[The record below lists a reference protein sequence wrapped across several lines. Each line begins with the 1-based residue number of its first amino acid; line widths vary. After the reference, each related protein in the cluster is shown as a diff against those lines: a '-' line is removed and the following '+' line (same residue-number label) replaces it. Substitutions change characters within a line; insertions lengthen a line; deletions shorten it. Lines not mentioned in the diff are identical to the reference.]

1 MHQKTD
7 GSMTCKRGMCLQRI
21 SHGIIWSLETAF
33 YHLGHFV
40 GTYPILTI
48 VLSFVVC
55 GIASLGM
62 ANFTETDITEKLW
75 VPSYSRIQKEKKWV
89 MENFPPDTRFAK
101 IITVE
106 NNILSPRS
114 LNAMLDIY
122 EKAVSY
128 YKDGYS
134 YQSMCLRVG
143 SHCKVNSILEIWSY
157 NKTAISHLT
166 YNDILNDINN
176 IKYSPL
182 FHNEL
187 DVTTV
192 LGNILFDEEGKIIA
206 AGAAS
211 MLFLLKDEEE
221 TRSVAMNWEMEVIQ
235 SVQKGHQHLQEIYV
249 YATRSFDDEGYGAV
263 NEDIN
268 LLSVGICIVLIFVI
282 LTLGRFNLV
291 EHKLLLSLA
300 GLLSVGMSIG
310 FAYGLA
316 TTFGVIYGPVHALMP
331 FLLLGIGVDD
341 MFVIVEAW
349 KNLTPEECQLPLPKQ
364 IAMTMKH
371 AGVSVTVT
379 SITDIVAFAIGA
391 STVIPGLS
399 AFCIDAALG
408 ILALFI
414 LQSTFFVACLTLDQ
428 KRIKARRDAILCCL
442 AYKTFE
448 PNKCSQKNFL
458 ALAFKEYFGPFLMK
472 IPVKILVVFVTA
484 SLLGVNIYG
493 FYNLKQDFDLVMYIP
508 SDSYAHKFA
517 KAQEKYF
524 PDRGVDVNVYCG
536 DIHYGSSQK
545 ILNDMLAKI
554 RADPGVENGTL
565 ISWFPAFTAW
575 LRSRNDSNLAKYN
588 HYPYDEHEFDSLA
601 LKFIEQTKVG
611 QAFRRFVKFD
621 KTIHP
626 PILKAMYFSLRH
638 TSQPNSQAE
647 IEEMENLRKI
657 TDNSGLPE
665 GMCFPYCP
673 QYLTYETNKVLQRE
687 LYRNLALAG
696 ACVFFVTLV
705 LIANI
710 WTSMIV
716 FSCVIFT
723 LVDVAGTMYYW
734 GVTIDT
740 ASSILLTLCVGLAV
754 DYSAHI
760 GHTFMTV
767 SGSKNERPV
776 MALTEIGPAVF
787 NGGFSTFLAFVLL
800 ANSNS
805 YGFSLFFKVF
815 FTVVVFGL
823 FHGLVYLPVV
833 LSWLGPKP
841 YDTSSVHTSPRKEK
855 PEKHSNGCLEN
866 IAPLNQRQRV
876 FTLYK
881 TGGNEPSVIQGISNL
896 RISSGQRCFY
906 SNQDGCQA
914 VMVYI

>member
-1 MHQKTD
+1 MHQKSQSD
-7 GSMTCKRGMCLQRI
+7 SICQCDKYLRKI
-21 SHGIIWSLETAF
+21 SHGIIWSLETGF
-33 YHLGHFV
+33 YHVGHFV
-40 GTYPILTI
+40 GTFPVLTI
-48 VLSFVVC
+48 ALSFLVC
-55 GIASLGM
+55 GIASIGM
-62 ANFTETDITEKLW
+62 VKFKETDVTEKLW
-75 VPSYSRIQKEKKWV
+75 VPSYSRIQEEKKW
-89 MENFPPDTRFAK
+89 MTENFPPDTRYAK
-101 IITVE
+101 VIAVE

-114 LNAMLDIY
+114 LNAMMDLY
-122 EKAVSY
+122 EKAISFH
-128 YKDGYS
+128 DNGYS
-134 YQSMCLRVG
+134 YHHMCLRVALR
-143 SHCKVNSILEIWSY
+143 CKVNSILEIWSY
-157 NKTAISHLT
+157 NKSAIAHLT
-166 YNDILNDINN
+166 YNDVIRDINQ
-176 IKYSPL
+176 IKTSPL
-182 FHNEL
+182 YHNKL
-187 DVTTV
+187 DATTM
-192 LGNILFDEEGKIIA
+192 LGKIQFDSQGKIMA

-211 MLFLLKDEEE
+211 MLFLLNDEEE
-221 TRSVAMNWEMEVIQ
+221 MRPSALKWESEVIEL
-235 SVQKGHQHLQEIYV
+235 VQKGHTHLQETYV

-263 NEDIN
+263 NDDIN

-282 LTLGRFNLV
+282 VTLGRFNLI

-316 TTFGVIYGPVHALMP
+316 TTFDVIYGPVHALMP

-349 KNLTPEECQLPLPKQ
+349 KNLTPEELKLPLPEQ

-379 SITDIVAFAIGA
+379 SVTDIVAFAIGA

-428 KRIKARRDAILCCL
+428 KRIVARRDAILCCL
-442 AYKTFE
+442 TYKSFE

-458 ALAFKEYFGPFLMK
+458 ALAFENYIGPFLMK
-472 IPVKILVVFVTA
+472 TPSKIVVMLVTV

-493 FYNLKQDFDLVMYIP
+493 FYHLKQDFDLTMYIP
-508 SDSYAHKFA
+508 SDSYAHKFS
-517 KAQEKYF
+517 KAQDKYF
-524 PDRGVDVNVYCG
+524 PNRGVDVNVYCG

-545 ILNDMLAKI
+545 ILNNMLYRI
-554 RADPGVENGTL
+554 STDPGVENGTV

-575 LRSRNDSNLAKYN
+575 MRSLNDSNLAKYN
-588 HYPYDEHEFDSLA
+588 HYPYDEHQFDTLA
-601 LKFIEQTKVG
+601 LKFIEKTPVG
-611 QAFRRFVKFD
+611 QAFKRFVKFD
-621 KTIHP
+621 KTIYP
-626 PILKAMYFSLRH
+626 PVLKAMYFSLRH
-638 TSQPNSQAE
+638 TSQPDSQAE
-647 IEEMENLRKI
+647 IDTMEALRDI
-657 TDNSGLPE
+657 TDNSGLPK

-673 QYLTYETNKVLQRE
+673 QYLTYETNKVLQVE

-705 LIANI
+705 LIANVL
-710 WTSMIV
+710 TSLIV
-716 FSCVIFT
+716 FTCVIFT
-723 LVDVAGTMYYW
+723 LVDVAGTMYFW

-767 SGSKNERPV
+767 SGDKNERPV
-776 MALTEIGPAVF
+776 MALKEIGPAVF

-805 YGFSLFFKVF
+805 YGFSLFFRVF
-815 FTVVVFGL
+815 FTVVLFGL

-833 LSWLGPKP
+833 LSWLGPEP
-841 YDTSSVHTSPRKEK
+841 YHTSSVHTSPRRQLEVEK
-855 PEKHSNGCLEN
+855 ASNGHVEGSKLLDQETMKGEEEFS
-866 IAPLNQRQRV
+866 AP
-876 FTLYK
+876 
-881 TGGNEPSVIQGISNL
+881 EE
-896 RISSGQRCFY
+896 SSP
-906 SNQDGCQA
+906 
-914 VMVYI
+914 V

>member
-1 MHQKTD
+1 MQQKPDSNESTRRY
-7 GSMTCKRGMCLQRI
+7 SCLRKV

-33 YHLGHFV
+33 YHLGQFV
-40 GTYPILTI
+40 GTYPVLTI
-48 VLSFVVC
+48 VLSFVIC

-62 ANFTETDITEKLW
+62 VNFKETDITEKLW
-75 VPSYSRIQKEKKWV
+75 VPSYSRIQDEKKWM

-101 IITVE
+101 IIAVE

-114 LNAMLDIY
+114 LSAMLDLY
-122 EKAVSY
+122 NKAISFHEN
-128 YKDGYS
+128 GYS
-134 YQSMCLRVG
+134 YNHMCLRVG
-143 SHCKVNSILEIWSY
+143 FHCRVSSILEIWSY
-157 NKTAISHLT
+157 NKSTIAHLT
-166 YNDILNDINN
+166 YDGILRDINS
-176 IKYSPL
+176 IKYSPMY
-182 FHNEL
+182 HNRL
-187 DVTTV
+187 DVTTM
-192 LGNILFDEEGKIIA
+192 LGKVLFDTDGNIIA
-206 AGAAS
+206 AEVAS
-211 MLFLLKDEEE
+211 ILFLLKDEEE
-221 TRSVAMNWEMEVIQ
+221 MRPAAMKWETEVIQ
-235 SVQKGHQHLQEIYV
+235 LVQKGHPHLKETYI

-282 LTLGRFNLV
+282 ITLGRFNLV

-316 TTFGVIYGPVHALMP
+316 TTFGVIYGPVHAIMP

-349 KNLTPEECQLPLPKQ
+349 KNLTPKEQQLPLPKQ
-364 IAMTMKH
+364 VAMTMKH

-379 SITDIVAFAIGA
+379 SVTDIVAFAIGA

-428 KRIKARRDAILCCL
+428 KRIEAQRDAILCCV
-442 AYKTFE
+442 AYKSFE

-458 ALAFKEYFGPFLMK
+458 ALAFKKYLGPFFMRT
-472 IPVKILVVFVTA
+472 PVKVIVMIVTF

-493 FYNLKQDFDLVMYIP
+493 FYHLKQDFDLVMYIP
-508 SDSYAHKFA
+508 SDSYAHQFA

-524 PDRGVDVNVYCG
+524 PDRGVEVNVYCG

-545 ILNDMLAKI
+545 ILNEMLAKI
-554 RADPGVENGTL
+554 GSDPGVENGTV
-565 ISWFPAFTAW
+565 ISWFPAFEAW
-575 LRSRNDSNLAKYN
+575 LRSLNNSKLAKYN
-588 HYPYDEHEFDSLA
+588 HYPYDELEFDSLA
-601 LKFIEQTKVG
+601 LRFVEQTPVG
-611 QAFRRFVKFD
+611 RAFRRFMKFD
-621 KTIHP
+621 KTINP

-638 TSQPNSQAE
+638 TSQSNSQAE
-647 IEEMENLRKI
+647 IDAMENLRKI
-657 TDNSGLPE
+657 TDNAGLPV

-673 QYLTYETNKVLQRE
+673 EYLTYETNKVLQVE

-696 ACVFFVTLV
+696 ACVFFVTLI
-705 LIANI
+705 LIANVL
-710 WTSMIV
+710 TSMIV
-716 FSCVIFT
+716 FTCVIFT
-723 LVDVAGTMYYW
+723 LVDVAGTMYFW

-767 SGSKNERPV
+767 SGSKKERPV

-805 YGFSLFFKVF
+805 YGFSLFFRVF

-833 LSWLGPKP
+833 LSWLGPEP
-841 YDTSSVHTSPRKEK
+841 YDTNSVHKSV
-855 PEKHSNGCLEN
+855 PEKQFNGHLEG
-866 IAPLNQRQRV
+866 PVSQ
-876 FTLYK
+876 
-881 TGGNEPSVIQGISNL
+881 
-896 RISSGQRCFY
+896 
-906 SNQDGCQA
+906 NQDTENGETELSPCIKAEETNQ
-914 VMVYI
+914 V

>member
-1 MHQKTD
+1 MHRKNNSQSVNSVSKCD
-7 GSMTCKRGMCLQRI
+7 NCLRVVR
-21 SHGIIWSLETAF
+21 HGIIGSLETGF

-40 GTYPILTI
+40 GTYPVLTI
-48 VLSFVVC
+48 VLSFIIC
-55 GIASLGM
+55 AIASVGM
-62 ANFTETDITEKLW
+62 VNFKETDVTEKLW
-75 VPSYSRIQKEKKWV
+75 VPSYSRIQEEKKW
-89 MENFPPDTRFAK
+89 MTENFPPDTRFAN
-101 IITVE
+101 IIAVE

-114 LNAMLDIY
+114 LSAMMDLY
-122 EKAVSY
+122 EKAISFHEN
-128 YKDGYS
+128 GYS
-134 YQSMCLRVG
+134 YQHMCLRVG
-143 SHCKVNSILEIWSY
+143 YSCKINSILEVWSY
-157 NKTAISHLT
+157 NKSLIAQLT
-166 YNDILNDINN
+166 YNDIMRDINTV
-176 IKYSPL
+176 KYSPL
-182 FHNEL
+182 YHNKL
-187 DVTTV
+187 DVTTM
-192 LGNILFDEEGKIIA
+192 LGKIKYDRAGQIMA
-206 AGAAS
+206 AEAAS
-211 MLFLLKDEEE
+211 MLFLLNDEEE
-221 TRSVAMNWEMEVIQ
+221 MRPAALKWELEVIQ
-235 SVQKGHQHLQEIYV
+235 LVQKGHAHLQETYV

-263 NEDIN
+263 NDDIN

-282 LTLGRFNLV
+282 VTLGRFNLV

-316 TTFGVIYGPVHALMP
+316 TTFGVIYGPVHAIMP

-349 KNLTPEECQLPLPKQ
+349 KNLTPEEQKLSLPEQ
-364 IAMTMKH
+364 VAMTMKH

-379 SITDIVAFAIGA
+379 SVTDIVAFAIGA

-399 AFCIDAALG
+399 AFCVDAALG
-408 ILALFI
+408 ILALFV

-428 KRIKARRDAILCCL
+428 KRIAHQRDAILCCL
-442 AYKTFE
+442 AYKNFH

-458 ALAFKEYFGPFLMK
+458 ALAFEKHIGPFLMK
-472 IPVKILVVFVTA
+472 FPVKIIVVLVTV
-484 SLLGVNIYG
+484 SLLGVNVYG
-493 FYNLKQDFDLVMYIP
+493 FYHLKQDFDLVMYIP
-508 SDSYAHKFA
+508 SNSYAHKFA
-517 KAQEKYF
+517 KAQEQFF
-524 PDRGVDVNVYCG
+524 PNRGVDVNVYCG

-545 ILNDMLAKI
+545 ILNNMLQRI
-554 RADPGVENGTL
+554 SSDPGVENGTV

-575 LRSRNDSNLAKYN
+575 LRSKGDPKLAKYN
-588 HYPYDEHEFDSLA
+588 YYPYDEHEFDTLA
-601 LKFIEQTKVG
+601 LEFVEKSQVGRAFKRFI
-611 QAFRRFVKFD
+611 KFD
-621 KTIHP
+621 KTIYP
-626 PILKAMYFSLRH
+626 PVLKGMYFSLRH

-647 IEEMENLRKI
+647 IDAMEGLREI
-657 TDNSGLPE
+657 TDNSGLPA

-673 QYLTYETNKVLQRE
+673 QYLTYETNKVLQVE

-710 WTSMIV
+710 WTSIIV
-716 FSCVIFT
+716 FTCVIFT
-723 LVDVAGTMYYW
+723 LVDVAGTMYFW

-776 MALTEIGPAVF
+776 MALKEIGPAVF

-805 YGFSLFFKVF
+805 YGFALFFRVF

-833 LSWLGPKP
+833 LSWLGPEP
-841 YDTSSVHTSPRKEK
+841 YHTSSVHKSPTYQEK
-855 PEKHSNGCLEN
+855 SEVASNGYVEDTKLLDHKNQASEN
-866 IAPLNQRQRV
+866 GEEDAQEE
-876 FTLYK
+876 K
-881 TGGNEPSVIQGISNL
+881 SSV
-896 RISSGQRCFY
+896 
-906 SNQDGCQA
+906 
-914 VMVYI
+914 